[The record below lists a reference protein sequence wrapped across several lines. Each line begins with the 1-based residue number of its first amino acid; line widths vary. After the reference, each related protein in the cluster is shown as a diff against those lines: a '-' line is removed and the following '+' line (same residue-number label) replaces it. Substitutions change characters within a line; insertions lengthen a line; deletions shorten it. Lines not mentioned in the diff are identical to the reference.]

1 MTIIYNH
8 IYSIHMLLFDAIW
21 CYLMLFV
28 SILKALE
35 ISKTH
40 LALVIFSTIPL
51 QVCSLHSKQRC
62 PSRDLLHVTTH
73 LQISCQQMT
82 EQPTP
87 PIAWTLLCG
96 HSQHMRPWDLFW
108 PQTSHCVPLN
118 RHPST
123 RLSEDDVQQQFEGYV
138 QTCSFFSIST
148 CKCTNPT
155 KCQKWSGSSN
165 VGT

>member
-1 MTIIYNH
+1 
-8 IYSIHMLLFDAIW
+8 MLLFDAIWCYLMLFDAIW